1 MGFEVEPTICLQTQH
16 LPIYTWLDFIKESW
30 RAAHPPYEVV
40 QGTFSAMYIKSP
52 PLISIWTYI
61 APVPATSITPNH
73 PRSPPINHW
82 NHVQKASGI
91 ISGNS
96 LHFPPLTSDF
106 CSSICVSLTVCFDTG
121 ARNARLWNNSLRDN
135 LPCTKAR
142 LHNWALTSNS
152 VWRLCPAVNGYQ
164 HQNLYC

>member
-1 MGFEVEPTICLQTQH
+1 MT
-16 LPIYTWLDFIKESW
+16 W

-96 LHFPPLTSDF
+96 LHPPPPPPLLLTCVPLSAFHSQFVLTPEQEMLDCGITTCMICHVPKPVSITF
-106 CSSICVSLTVCFDTG
+106 NFKLSLATLSCSCKWLSAPKSLLFKSI
-121 ARNARLWNNSLRDN
+121 
-135 LPCTKAR
+135 
-142 LHNWALTSNS
+142 
-152 VWRLCPAVNGYQ
+152 
-164 HQNLYC
+164 